1 MSSLVCFIWWQVGVQ
16 HNMTPVEVS
25 HSQRLRQIRVDP
37 ESIYLGRIGV
47 LDAYAT
53 YDEDQ
58 LFIEL
63 VEDTG
68 RRKVPVVAV
77 IDLIEDFKG
86 VYSVKMVR
94 IAKEFQGFDIA
105 PKLYRLVMRQLD
117 VAISTLGCQSP
128 GGQSIWTRMYK
139 FRDVQI
145 NAYRRGSRRPSRL
158 YHVIPDLNLN
168 RLDLYDEKSI
178 WDNDEW
184 ELVACVA

>member
-1 MSSLVCFIWWQVGVQ
+1 MSSLVCFTWRQVGVQ

-25 HSQRLRQIRVDP
+25 QSQRLRQIRVDP
-37 ESIYLGRIGV
+37 ESIYLGRIGT

-58 LFIEL
+58 LFIEV

-68 RRKVPVVAV
+68 RRKVPVAAV
-77 IDLIEDFKG
+77 IDLIEDYEG

-94 IAKEFQGFDIA
+94 IAKEFQGFNIA
-105 PKLYRLVMRQLD
+105 PELYRLVMRQLG

-139 FRDVQI
+139 YKDVQI
-145 NAYRRGSRRPSRL
+145 TAYRRGSRRPSRL
-158 YHVIPDLNLN
+158 YHVIADLNLN
-168 RLDLYDEKSI
+168 RLDRDGEESI
-178 WDNDEW
+178 WDTDEW